1 MIDSDTLKRLRDGD
15 TQAFEQIVNPYQHE
29 MLCVAARIIGQQ
41 ADAEEVRQKILIR
54 IWQAPQ
60 KLPKAESF
68 EAWLRRCVVNESISH
83 LRQRK
88 RQNLLMAEFADSRRS
103 NSSAEE
109 DLDAEKV
116 RLAVSQL
123 EPEQR
128 ALLALKFD
136 GQLTVRE
143 IGLVLERS
151 HTTIQSQLE
160 RAIAKLRSLIQTKV
174 RK

>member
-1 MIDSDTLKRLRDGD
+1 MIDADTLKRLREGD
-15 TQAFEQIVNPYQHE
+15 TQAFEQIVHSYQHE
-29 MLCVAARIIGQQ
+29 MLCLAARIIGQL
-41 ADAEEVRQKILIR
+41 ADAEEVRQRILMR

-83 LRQRK
+83 LRQQK
-88 RQNLLMAEFADSRRS
+88 RRNLLILEFAVSRTS
-103 NSSAEE
+103 ISSEQE
-109 DLDAEKV
+109 DLDVEQV
-116 RLAVSQL
+116 RLALSQL

-143 IGLVLERS
+143 IGQVLERS

-160 RAIAKLRSLIQTKV
+160 RAIAKLRSLMQTEV